1 MIIDYQKKLVGEE
14 GLLSGPKKRVLIKLV
29 ATNTVFLFC
38 NEHLSQIAFKIF
50 DQHNIFEVKPKFST
64 VLPLGQIADQTVMVT
79 GIMVKVLM
87 TTRILGL
94 ALGKYRR

>member
-1 MIIDYQKKLVGEE
+1 MHKNFGHEKIIIR
-14 GLLSGPKKRVLIKLV
+14 S
-29 ATNTVFLFC
+29 C
-38 NEHLSQIAFKIF
+38 NGIAFKIF
-50 DQHNIFEVKPKFST
+50 DQHNTTFEVKPKFST